1 VRGRLGRLG
10 RRALAW
16 AALLMVVV
24 LGPLVARSH
33 RPEARINVTAYREF
47 SDLEFLQ
54 LQGDLRVRLQRKSV
68 AGMPEFNMVSAAT
81 YFEIHQGGKPVLLVD
96 NSAGRLLVIAFGE

>member
-1 VRGRLGRLG
+1 VRGRFG
-10 RRALAW
+10 RRALAG
-16 AALLMVVV
+16 AAVLMIAV

-33 RPEARINVTAYREF
+33 WTEGHINVTTYREF

-54 LQGDLRVRLQRKSV
+54 LQEDLRVQLQRESV
-68 AGMPEFNMVSAAT
+68 AGMPAFDMVSAAT
-81 YFEIHQGGKPVLLVD
+81 HFEIHQGGTPVILVD

>member
-1 VRGRLGRLG
+1 VRGRFG

-16 AALLMVVV
+16 AAVLMIAV
-24 LGPLVARSH
+24 LGAVLAHSH
-33 RPEARINVTAYREF
+33 RPEARVNVTAYREF

-54 LQGDLRVRLQRKSV
+54 LQEDLRVRLQRESV
-68 AGMPEFNMVSAAT
+68 AGMPAFDMVSAAT

-96 NSAGRLLVIAFGE
+96 NSAGRLLVIAFGQ

>member
-1 VRGRLGRLG
+1 MRGRFG

-16 AALLMVVV
+16 AAVLMIAV
-24 LGPLVARSH
+24 LGALVANSYRS
-33 RPEARINVTAYREF
+33 EARVTVTTYREF

-54 LQGDLRVRLQRKSV
+54 LQEDLRVRLQRESV

-81 YFEIHQGGKPVLLVD
+81 HFEIHQGGKPVLLVD
-96 NSAGRLLVIAFGE
+96 NSAGRLLVIAFGQ

>member
-1 VRGRLGRLG
+1 VFGRFG

-16 AALLMVVV
+16 AALLMIVV

-33 RPEARINVTAYREF
+33 RPEARINITTYREF

-54 LQGDLRVRLQRKSV
+54 LQEDLRVRLQRESV
-68 AGMPEFNMVSAAT
+68 AGMPAFYMVSAAT
-81 YFEIHQGGKPVLLVD
+81 YFEIRQDGEPVILVD
-96 NSAGRLLVIAFGE
+96 NSAGRLLVIAFGQ

>member
-1 VRGRLGRLG
+1 MIG
-10 RRALAW
+10 
-16 AALLMVVV
+16 V
-24 LGPLVARSH
+24 LGPVVAHSY
-33 RPEARINVTAYREF
+33 RPEARINVTTYREF

-54 LQGDLRVRLQRKSV
+54 LQDDLRVRLQRESV

-81 YFEIHQGGKPVLLVD
+81 YFEIHQDGTPVILVD

>member
-1 VRGRLGRLG
+1 MRGRFG

-16 AALLMVVV
+16 AAVLMIAV
-24 LGPLVARSH
+24 LGLVVAHSY
-33 RPEARINVTAYREF
+33 RPEARINVTTHREF

-54 LQGDLRVRLQRKSV
+54 LQDDLRVRLQRESV

-81 YFEIHQGGKPVLLVD
+81 YFEIHQDGEPVILVD